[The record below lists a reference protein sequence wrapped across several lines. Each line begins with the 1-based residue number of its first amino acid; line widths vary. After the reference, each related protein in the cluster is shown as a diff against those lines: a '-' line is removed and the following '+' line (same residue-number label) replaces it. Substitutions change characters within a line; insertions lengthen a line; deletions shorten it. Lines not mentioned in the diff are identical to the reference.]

1 MAAAGSAASPL
12 ASRERKLLLE
22 RLRASLPQR
31 FVSPGGTDN
40 HRMRALL
47 ALTLLLAISQ
57 AALAG
62 DWRYCL
68 APSHTARKVYIS
80 PPFPATM
87 PMDDAESQFG
97 RRLAARG
104 LRFDDVQCPR
114 SDDETAA
121 LTMQQHAIVINRELG
136 NEVINLRW
144 KPGG

>member
-1 MAAAGSAASPL
+1 
-12 ASRERKLLLE
+12 
-22 RLRASLPQR
+22 
-31 FVSPGGTDN
+31 
-40 HRMRALL
+40 MRALL
-47 ALTLLLAISQ
+47 AL
-57 AALAG
+57 ALMLSIPQMAFAG

-68 APSHTARKVYIS
+68 APAHAEHKIYIS

-87 PMDDAESQFG
+87 AMDDAESQFG
-97 RRLAARG
+97 RRLAASG

-136 NEVINLRW
+136 IAIINMRW